1 MKLVIVAALLSAL
14 QLTALAE
21 STITCSTCPSSTPA
35 APDVVTRTDAP
46 VTPCSAAVL
55 TAVSSAATGGAGTG
69 GGGSGGGGNGT
80 AQPTPNPNAGGRVV
94 GSAGMAVVFGLAA
107 VIVL

>member
-1 MKLVIVAALLSAL
+1 M
-14 QLTALAE
+14 
-21 STITCSTCPSSTPA
+21 
-35 APDVVTRTDAP
+35 TRTDAP

-55 TAVSSAATGGAGTG
+55 TAVSSAATGGAGAG
-69 GGGSGGGGNGT
+69 GGGSGGGGNGNGT

-107 VIVL
+107 VVVL